1 MSELAS
7 TAPSGPPRCPK
18 CRSRPTVQSVV
29 SIRSGFEYL
38 TLRCTI
44 CGIVYD
50 AQMHTDPMM
59 SGAGSS
65 IDSIDRALASAPPE
79 GGTNMLSAENV
90 GASIVE
96 FVKTHAGPA
105 RQLSLR
111 LI

>member
-1 MSELAS
+1 MSEPAS

-29 SIRSGFEYL
+29 SIRSGFEYF

-59 SGAGSS
+59 SGAGGW
-65 IDSIDRALASAPPE
+65 IDSIDRALAPASPE
-79 GGTNMLSAENV
+79 GGTNMPSAANV
-90 GASIVE
+90 GADDL
-96 FVKTHAGPA
+96 G
-105 RQLSLR
+105 R
-111 LI
+111 